1 MTRME
6 NYLSSSLGARLLR
19 LARETIGFRLGTTEL
34 IDQSGLDGD
43 LLQNANGTFV
53 TIKKE
58 GKLRGCI
65 GNLEPSGTILES
77 VSRNALSAAFNDY
90 RFSPLR
96 VDEFP
101 EITIDISILA
111 LPAKLPY
118 QNGNELLDKLQP
130 GIDGVILQSKKARAT
145 FLPQVW
151 EQLPDPVQ
159 FLEHLCIK
167 AGLSRSAWRDLHPDI
182 WIYQVQCFEEKTS

>member
-1 MTRME
+1 MTRKE
-6 NYLSSSLGARLLR
+6 PYLNTSLGARLLR
-19 LARETIGFRLGTTEL
+19 LARETIGFRLGTTEI
-34 IDQSGLDGD
+34 IDQAGLDGD
-43 LLQNANGTFV
+43 SLKNSNGTFV
-53 TIKKE
+53 TIKKQ

-77 VSRNALSAAFNDY
+77 VRRNALSAAFNDY
-90 RFSPLR
+90 RFSPLQ
-96 VDEFP
+96 VDELA
-101 EITIDISILA
+101 EITIDISILT
-111 LPAKLPY
+111 LPARLSY
-118 QNGNELLDKLQP
+118 QNGNDLIDKLQP
-130 GIDGVILQSKKARAT
+130 GIDGVILQSGKARAT

-167 AGLSRSAWRDLHPDI
+167 AGLSRTAWREHHPDI